1 MIPASSARTG
11 SKAEHPLR
19 LALRALILA
28 LMLAL
33 TLVLPLVLGACS
45 GAVDSDKGKQ
55 SPPPSPLF
63 YEIARA
69 DGSAQGWMLG
79 TIHALPAGT
88 AWRTQ
93 AITDAVDDADRL
105 IVEVASLGDAGA
117 SAAVFRELSVTPGL
131 PLLAARV
138 PPEHR
143 AAATRLAKE
152 AGLPPAQQQRTESW
166 AAALML
172 ARVDAAGDPANGVD
186 RALIADFAGRPVH
199 ELEGVRGQ
207 LGIFDRLPQTAQ
219 RALLEA
225 VITASET
232 GPTEAEALRRAWL
245 AGDLA
250 ALEDASMRGMMAD
263 PALRAA
269 LLTGR
274 NHRWLPLIEAELQA
288 PGRPFIAIGAAHL
301 VGPEGIAALLAA
313 RGWRL
318 IRIT

>member
-19 LALRALILA
+19 LATLA

-33 TLVLPLVLGACS
+33 MLALPLVLGACS
-45 GAVDSDKGKQ
+45 GAVDSDRGKQ
-55 SPPPSPLF
+55 SAPPSPLF
-63 YEIARA
+63 YEIART
-69 DGSAQGWMLG
+69 DGSPQGWMLG
-79 TIHALPAGT
+79 TIHALPDGT
-88 AWRTQ
+88 EWRTP
-93 AITDAVDDADRL
+93 AITAAVSKADRL
-105 IVEVASLGDAGA
+105 IVEVASLGDARA
-117 SAAVFRELSVTPGL
+117 SAAAFRDLSMTPGL

-143 AAATRLAKE
+143 AAATRLARE

-186 RALIADFAGRPVH
+186 RALITDFAGRPIH
-199 ELEGVRGQ
+199 ELEGMRGQ
-207 LGIFDRLPQTAQ
+207 LGIFDRLSEPDQ
-219 RALLEA
+219 RSLLEA
-225 VITASET
+225 VITASQT
-232 GPTEAEALRRAWL
+232 GTTETEALQAAWL

-250 ALEDASMRGMMAD
+250 ALEAASMRGMMAD

-274 NHRWLPLIEAELQA
+274 NQRWLPLIEAELQA

-318 IRIT
+318 TRIT